1 MLNFYIFQ
9 FFIYIKRNNNAD
21 LIIKYFILG
30 GILVLLLSYLKY
42 FELLNLNSIYE
53 YYNMNL
59 VGAISRAPVFQ
70 TSIIHGSV
78 FSFIAYLSI
87 FRAKNNNN
95 KWLYLLSILCMI
107 NIFFMNDSRNSY
119 IISLLLIFLILYY
132 QFYKIKYLVTTLSLL
147 LAFTLFLT
155 PLAKNL
161 TQSVYD
167 TKNDI
172 NLLFNENYTSSIGL
186 RTLWISIGVQ
196 NIKSEPIL
204 GHGVGSYKNLVKEFI
219 NKNEIDVRH
228 NLAISNN
235 PHNEFISISSQLGLF
250 GLILYILFLYSLF
263 KESNKKFL
271 ALGVFTII
279 SVSSFFNSAL
289 YDNVFGLF
297 IIIILSLVYQD
308 KFLE

>member
-1 MLNFYIFQ
+1 
-9 FFIYIKRNNNAD
+9 
-21 LIIKYFILG
+21 
-30 GILVLLLSYLKY
+30 
-42 FELLNLNSIYE
+42 
-53 YYNMNL
+53 
-59 VGAISRAPVFQ
+59 
-70 TSIIHGSV
+70 
-78 FSFIAYLSI
+78 
-87 FRAKNNNN
+87 
-95 KWLYLLSILCMI
+95 
-107 NIFFMNDSRNSY
+107 
-119 IISLLLIFLILYY
+119 
-132 QFYKIKYLVTTLSLL
+132 